1 MFICFTAA
9 VTNCSTSDKPEASEE
24 ASSEKPFGGLVFYIP
39 GDQTGLVIGR
49 EGKNIRQVESETNTS
64 ITVDRSSYARL
75 TQNATVA
82 IIGSEEN
89 CKRALCII
97 LQNLKRKMLQH
108 LATTET
114 IKIPNQLVGRVIGK
128 GGSTCSAIESLS
140 GARVKIDNRE
150 GLGLESFLDDSRSC
164 KITGMAEQVK
174 DAIDLIE
181 SAMQG
186 ADIVRATFTAIMV
199 KLMKHFEEIGFQF
212 SDVDK

>member
-1 MFICFTAA
+1 MFICFIAD

-24 ASSEKPFGGLVFYIP
+24 ASSEKPFGRLVFYIP

-114 IKIPNQLVGRVIGK
+114 IKIPNQLVGKVIGI

-140 GARVKIDNRE
+140 GARVKIED
-150 GLGLESFLDDSRSC
+150 LGLESFLDGSRSC

-174 DAIDLIE
+174 DAKDLIE

-186 ADIVRATFTAIMV
+186 ADIVRVATFTAIMD